1 MDESG
6 EKWCMLIGFYA
17 GVLGDKRRTAV
28 PKKFLD
34 ELGEKAILAKW
45 YEDCLVL
52 VSLSFWEKLLGRLTG
67 EDMTLRLGVR
77 DIERFILG
85 SAFEVTPDNQ
95 GRIIITEILAGFAGL
110 ENELVFLGLGDRVEI
125 WGRKIWEERAG
136 KIAETTRDYIENLAK
151 DGK

>member
-1 MDESG
+1 M
-6 EKWCMLIGFYA
+6 
-17 GVLGDKRRTAV
+17 VV
-28 PKKFLD
+28 
-34 ELGEKAILAKW
+34 AKW
-45 YEDCLVL
+45 YDGCLVL
-52 VSLSFWEKLLGRLTG
+52 VSEGFWEALLNRLTG
-67 EDMTLRLGVR
+67 GSRVASLGVR

-95 GRIIITEILAGFAGL
+95 GRIIIPEILAGFAGL

>member
-1 MDESG
+1 MGLLG
-6 EKWCMLIGFYA
+6 E
-17 GVLGDKRRTAV
+17 KRRTAV
-28 PKKFLD
+28 PKRFLD
-34 ELGEKAILAKW
+34 ELGEKLVVAKW
-45 YEDCLVL
+45 YDGCLVL
-52 VSLSFWEKLLGRLTG
+52 VSEGFWEALLNRLTG
-67 EDMTLRLGVR
+67 GSRVASLGVR

-95 GRIIITEILAGFAGL
+95 GRIIIPEILAGFAGL